1 MLRGSAFVLGIIV
14 VAALAASLAV
24 SWRRHGHAR
33 LLQAELATAVEHGSL
48 ADLERAQVIA
58 RRLTLGDPDD
68 AEAAATLAFV
78 SALLSVDYGLDTVR
92 EAEAASA
99 RALAARR
106 TGDGPRAMAGAAGA
120 LAALRRGAR
129 ERALEQATAAASADV
144 DLPHPLYALA
154 RVRALNG
161 DLVGASRA
169 LEAAMVASPGFGA
182 AKVAWAEVRID
193 LGDASTAVAALE
205 PVVAR
210 APSDL
215 HARLLLEEARR
226 ASDEP
231 PRDDP
236 ELAAACRA
244 GARGAAAGTAPSGC
258 ALAAALRARLAGQRA
273 SAREQALAAAR
284 AAPDEPRL
292 LARVAELLAAVGAVD
307 GDDRQ
312 ADALLARA
320 TRFAAPSH
328 PALAW
333 ARLAITLARGHA
345 EAPPPGLPPDG
356 PEAWLL
362 DARAALALGGA
373 HALAAALDR
382 AGAATVARDPELA
395 LLARVGG
402 APVRDQRAAAA
413 LPPDD
418 PGRAYVEGLLAR
430 LHGDLPRAAERL
442 GRALSA
448 HGDACRAAGE
458 YVATL
463 RALGR
468 RPDPAIFAPL
478 RAENAHCINLPRH
491 HTSPA
496 RERSAP

>member
-1 MLRGSAFVLGIIV
+1 MLRGSAIVLGIIV
-14 VAALAASLAV
+14 AAALSASLAV
-24 SWRRHGHAR
+24 SWRRHADAR
-33 LLQAELATAVEHGSL
+33 RLQAELATAVERGSL

-58 RRLTLGDPDD
+58 RRLALGDPDD
-68 AEAAATLAFV
+68 AEAAAALAFA
-78 SALLSVDYGLDTVR
+78 SALLSVDYGLDTLR

-99 RALAARR
+99 RALAARGA
-106 TGDGPRAMAGAAGA
+106 GDGPKAVAAAAGA
-120 LAALRRGAR
+120 LVALRRGER
-129 ERALEQATAAASADV
+129 GRALEEATAAASAADG
-144 DLPHPLYALA
+144 DLPQPLYALA
-154 RVRALNG
+154 RVRALGG

-169 LEAAMVASPGFGA
+169 LEAAMVAAPGFGA

-193 LGDASTAVAALE
+193 LGDAATAVAALE
-205 PVVAR
+205 PLVAR
-210 APSDL
+210 APGDL
-215 HARLLLEEARR
+215 RARLLLEEAQR
-226 ASDEP
+226 ATTAPSRNDA
-231 PRDDP
+231 
-236 ELAAACRA
+236 ELATACQA
-244 GARGAAAGTAPSGC
+244 GARGARAGTAPAGC
-258 ALAAALRARLAGQRA
+258 ALAAALRARLAGQRTR
-273 SAREQALAAAR
+273 SREQALAAAR

-292 LARVAELLAAVGAVD
+292 LARVGGLLAAVGAVD

-312 ADALLARA
+312 ADVLLARA
-320 TRFAAPSH
+320 ARFAAPSH

-333 ARLAITLARGHA
+333 GRLAVTLARGHA
-345 EAPPPGLPPDG
+345 EAPPPGLPPTS

-382 AGAATVARDPELA
+382 AGAATVARDPDLA

-402 APVRDQRAAAA
+402 APARDQRAAVA

-418 PGRAYVEGLLAR
+418 PARAYVEGLLAR

-442 GRALSA
+442 GRALSG

-468 RPDPAIFAPL
+468 RPDPTVFAPL
-478 RAENAHCINLPRH
+478 RAENAHCVNLPKRH
-491 HTSPA
+491 
-496 RERSAP
+496 